1 MNILSNKLRGVFRDS
16 EDRVT
21 IADQIVKIEKV
32 TPRQYRQLIE
42 VLGAIPNIIIVLA
55 NAEDDERVPLLLNG
69 IDVVLEDIIAVT
81 SVLTGIE
88 KDVLLDEAGIDEL
101 VEFFVKTFEK
111 NNLDNLVKNFR
122 RLLPNQN

>member
-21 IADQIVKIEKV
+21 IADQVVKIEKV

-88 KDVLLDEAGIDEL
+88 KDVLFDEAGIDEL